1 MSEPTRE
8 QIKEAFKQTIERWEK
23 IIGSLSYKEERWV
36 NITKDCRFDLE
47 GDEFF
52 KIKDKDGSLIS
63 IQRNKAQVSYS
74 VGKREHGELTVVFGP
89 PRAGY
94 KFEINRFKN
103 FEILKKLGTE
113 KDCKAKGIGLTEP
126 AATEE
131 KKEEGKRMSLLEKL
145 RRSRHKREAKRKIK
159 QGFRAL
165 MWMNRQQMYL
175 GWTAK
180 QRKQFWKDFV
190 HSPASRSRTLVKG
203 LEMVAPGIKHKKGK

>member
-1 MSEPTRE
+1 MAISHSGKIISQGGKTMSEPTRE

-131 KKEEGKRMSLLEKL
+131 KKEEWEDITEKVVLTTEKNDGGQYFL
-145 RRSRHKREAKRKIK
+145 RISYQQRNIGIIYKGQLNLYDLTYKVEYSGYTTKI
-159 QGFRAL
+159 L
-165 MWMNRQQMYL
+165 
-175 GWTAK
+175 
-180 QRKQFWKDFV
+180 
-190 HSPASRSRTLVKG
+190 
-203 LEMVAPGIKHKKGK
+203 KKK